1 MLFIYCRTYDG
12 QCNNMEHQFWGVA
25 QTPFRRNLAPIYENG
40 FNTPVGWNPEKL
52 YFGFSKPNPRLVS
65 MKIISTEE
73 ITHHFG
79 YTAMMKQWGQFLGT
93 FHEEFNVKHT

>member
-1 MLFIYCRTYDG
+1 
-12 QCNNMEHQFWGVA
+12 MEHQFWGVA
-25 QTPFRRNLAPIYENG
+25 QTPFRRNLPPIYENG

-52 YFGFSKPNPRLVS
+52 YFGFKKPNPRLVS

-73 ITHHFG
+73 ITPHFG

-93 FHEEFNVKHT
+93 YSKSVIAKSYLVKYFEL